1 MSLLAES
8 LVEEWLNRAGF
19 FTIRGARFGVSE
31 MDLLAVRQ
39 GAKGQEARH
48 IEAQVSTNPIAY
60 ISPLT
65 DAQSKQLGK
74 AKTSAWAR
82 PPEVLEVAVSA
93 WIVKKF
99 HAPRKVGARNKAWPG
114 LTWSLE
120 FVHGSVRHPEELEL
134 IRAHGIQTHTFYAVL
149 ESLCTEAALTHKGG
163 AGTDIAEMLA
173 YYVKHRDTAAN
184 SSFQR
189 AAFGSR

>member
-1 MSLLAES
+1 MSLRAES
-8 LVEEWLNRAGF
+8 LVEEWLNRAGY

-39 GAKGQEARH
+39 GPSGLEARH

-65 DAQSKQLGK
+65 DAQSKAVGK
-74 AKTSAWAR
+74 AKTSAWSR
-82 PPEVLEVAVSA
+82 PRETLEGSVTA
-93 WIVKKF
+93 WVDKKF
-99 HAPRKVGARNKAWPG
+99 NSTGKVKARDRAWPG

-134 IRAHGIQTHTFYAVL
+134 IRAHGIKTHTFYSVL
-149 ESLCTEAALTHKGG
+149 ASLCNDEALTHKGG
-163 AGTDIAEMLA
+163 AGTDIAKMLA
-173 YYVKHRDTAAN
+173 YYVKHRDTAA
-184 SSFQR
+184 
-189 AAFGSR
+189 

>member
-8 LVEEWLNRAGF
+8 LVEEWLNRAGY

-39 GAKGQEARH
+39 GPSDLEARH

-60 ISPLT
+60 ISSLT
-65 DAQSKQLGK
+65 DAQAKRIGK

-82 PPEVLEVAVSA
+82 PPEVLQVSVAA
-93 WIVKKF
+93 WIEKKF
-99 HAPRKVGARNKAWPG
+99 HSAGKVGAREKAWPS
-114 LTWSLE
+114 LKWSLE
-120 FVHGSVRHPEELEL
+120 FVHGEVRHPEELDL
-134 IRAHGIQTHTFYAVL
+134 IRAHGIKTHTFHSVL
-149 ESLCTEAALTHKGG
+149 ASLCNDAALTHKGG

-173 YYVKHRDTAAN
+173 YYVKHSATAA
-184 SSFQR
+184 
-189 AAFGSR
+189 